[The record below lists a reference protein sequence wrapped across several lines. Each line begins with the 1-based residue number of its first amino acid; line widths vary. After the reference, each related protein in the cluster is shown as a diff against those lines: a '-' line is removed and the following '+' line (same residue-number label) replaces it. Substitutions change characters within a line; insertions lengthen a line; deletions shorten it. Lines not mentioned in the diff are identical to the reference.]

1 MAIKTSDEIIADL
14 NTILGDNN
22 SDDALQLL
30 TDIRDTL
37 GSQTDAQRI
46 SELEAQLQEQDA
58 NWRRKYREAFLSGGD
73 ESYEEESITPRRF
86 EDLFETK

>member
-73 ESYEEESITPRRF
+73 ESYEEESKTPRRF